1 MKEIMDIVKRKYEIN
16 NAKYIC
22 IDDIELLEFE
32 LNAYVNVNIFKING
46 EYTLLLSTFN
56 NNAFPK
62 NNITIRLHY
71 KLLEDLKNDLENFR
85 FTF

>member
-1 MKEIMDIVKRKYEIN
+1 MIEIIEIIKRKYEIN
-16 NAKYIC
+16 NAKHIC

-32 LNAYVNVNIFKING
+32 LNTYVNVNIFKING
-46 EYTLLLSTFN
+46 GYTLLLSTFN

-71 KLLEDLKNDLENFR
+71 KSLEELKNDLTNFQ
-85 FTF
+85 FIF

>member
-1 MKEIMDIVKRKYEIN
+1 MIEIIDIIKKKYEIN
-16 NAKYIC
+16 NAKHIC
-22 IDDIELLEFE
+22 IDDIQLLEFE
-32 LNAYVNVNIFKING
+32 FNTYVSVNIFKING

-62 NNITIRLHY
+62 NNIIIRLHY
-71 KLLEDLKNDLENFR
+71 KLLEELKNDLENFR